1 MNFYGDNTR
10 WFVGKIVDWEDDGT
24 GRVKVRI
31 IGLHSE
37 NVSDDDLPWAKCVL
51 PTTEGGTSGI
61 GKIPQMLNS
70 AFVFGFFLDGPASQ
84 MPVVL
89 GSMNQEEIPSTVQKQ
104 RFGIVSDQIVQG
116 IPLDPDLEV
125 MFDNGKAN
133 IETRA
138 VIAMQFLI
146 DAGMTDEKAAAGVVG
161 NLIAESDLDPEA
173 VGKLKEEGIAQWNP
187 AVKRL
192 DQLKEYQVKYF
203 KNRSYKDFFVQLNF
217 LVYDMKNNSAHRV
230 WPVLTDTSISHEF
243 KVDVPFDQQQDTN
256 ATYYFL
262 KEYEVPEDLE
272 SKLTLRQEK
281 AEEAYD
287 FYQESKRVTTQYL
300 VSAGAG

>member
-161 NLIAESDLDPEA
+161 NLIAESNLDPEA

>member
-1 MNFYGDNTR
+1 MGMKQLTKLAAEVEYYYDKSPR
-10 WFVGKIVDWEDDGT
+10 
-24 GRVKVRI
+24 VRI
-31 IGLHSE
+31 F
-37 NVSDDDLPWAKCVL
+37 A
-51 PTTEGGTSGI
+51 
-61 GKIPQMLNS
+61 
-70 AFVFGFFLDGPASQ
+70 
-84 MPVVL
+84 
-89 GSMNQEEIPSTVQKQ
+89 
-104 RFGIVSDQIVQG
+104 R
-116 IPLDPDLEV
+116 
-125 MFDNGKAN
+125 
-133 IETRA
+133 
-138 VIAMQFLI
+138 
-146 DAGMTDEKAAAGVVG
+146 AAGVLVCCEG
-161 NLIAESDLDPEA
+161 GVCNCKCPDLLNAHMAA

>member
-89 GSMNQEEIPSTVQKQ
+89 GSMNQEEIPSTVQKE

-116 IPLDPDLEV
+116 IPLDPDLVV

>member
-37 NVSDDDLPWAKCVL
+37 NVSNDDLPWAKCVL

-61 GKIPQMLNS
+61 GKIPQMLNT
-70 AFVFGFFLDGPASQ
+70 AFVFGFFLDGSTSQ
-84 MPVVL
+84 MPVIL
-89 GSMNQEEIPSTVQKQ
+89 GSMNQEEIPSTVQKN

-125 MFDNGKAN
+125 MYDGGKAN
-133 IETRA
+133 LETRA

-161 NLIAESDLDPEA
+161 NLIAESNLDPEA
-173 VGKLKEEGIAQWNP
+173 VGGLKEEGIAQWNP